1 MSTPAIITI
10 VLMSISLLATAALH
24 GKPRTP
30 NNFWVTLLSTAL
42 TLGLLLWGGYF
53 K

>member
-10 VLMSISLLATAALH
+10 VLMSAGLLLTAHDH
-24 GKPRTP
+24 GKPRKP
-30 NNFWVTLLSTAL
+30 NNFWTTLLSTAI